1 MPLRRGT
8 PVRVVLRG
16 CSDAVDGTNTFPGA
30 AVQLADLVP
39 DPSTNGC
46 FVPRPAAFKI
56 IDFAIA
62 GFSSPGFISSL
73 LVVGNLAYG
82 TIATSRNAGKDEP
95 FVVNLLTGSAVT
107 VAGITSANVPSSPP
121 ATGKWTPPI
130 LAQVG
135 SRVIV
140 THPGF
145 PGGAVKFGWF
155 DVSGF
160 TTTLAVTTHTTDTL
174 DGFTTPLGTEPGMT
188 VTGPGIPAGATI
200 LSSTASSIKLSAAAT
215 ASASVNVTIAG
226 GTIAAPLWGAGD
238 TDRNPLPSVPVG
250 VAQFYGRAYYALG
263 LDGIV
268 FSDSG
273 FACRVS
279 NTTAVQALLPG
290 NGLPITAIA
299 PLMLSSSLATTGIV
313 QALIAFQNISG
324 MQQILGDLALNN
336 LTMNALPVATGTAAP
351 LSITP
356 CEFGTAFISPEG
368 LRIVQFNA
376 TVSEPIGD
384 AGSGITVPYIYSAV
398 PSRMCVSANSH
409 VLRGATLNAYTA
421 PIAGDPPAQ
430 EWWFDLGRKVWT
442 GPMSIVP
449 SLIQPWQGANNEST
463 FIMAPIGILGS
474 LWRSDP
480 YGNLASSYTENGVAM
495 NWTAQPTPL
504 PDTGQM
510 AMNEMVEMS
519 VAGAFLTK
527 ADLTANDISGV
538 GLGTTQVPPQLLPP
552 PSIWGVMIWGSS
564 LWGGGATKFQQWPV
578 YWSAP
583 LVFKQLDLTIRGA
596 SGFGVKLGNLSLRY
610 QITGYPLPVPGG
622 PLT

>member
-1 MPLRRGT
+1 MPLRRAT

-39 DPSTNGC
+39 DPAMNGC

-82 TIATSRNAGKDEP
+82 TIATSRTAGKDEP
-95 FVVNLLTGSAVT
+95 FVVNLMTGTALT
-107 VAGITSANVPSSPP
+107 VAGITATNVPTSPSSS
-121 ATGKWTPPI
+121 GKWTPPI

-145 PGGAVKFGWF
+145 AGGAVKFGWF

-160 TTTLAVTTHTTDTL
+160 NVSFTATTHTSTLL
-174 DGFTTPLGTEPGMT
+174 DGFTTPLGIQPGMT
-188 VTGPGIPAGATI
+188 ITGTGIPAGATVV
-200 LSSTASSIKLSAAAT
+200 STTTTSITMSLAAT
-215 ASASVNVTIAG
+215 ASASVGVAVAG

-273 FACRVS
+273 FPTRVS

-313 QALIAFQNISG
+313 QALIAFQNVAG
-324 MQQILGDLALNN
+324 MQQILGDLSLNN

-351 LSITP
+351 LSIAT
-356 CEFGTAFISPEG
+356 CEFGTAFVSPEG
-368 LRIVQFNA
+368 LRLVQFNA

-384 AGSGITVPYIYSAV
+384 AGSGVTIPFIYAAV
-398 PSRMCVSANSH
+398 PSRMCAAATSH
-409 VLRGATLNAYTA
+409 VLRVATLNAYVA
-421 PIAGDPPAQ
+421 PIAGDPPAE
-430 EWWFDLGRKVWT
+430 EWWYDLGRKVWT

-449 SLIQPWQGANNEST
+449 SLIQPWQGTNNENT
-463 FIMAPIGILGS
+463 FVIAPIGILGS
-474 LWRSDP
+474 LWRGDP
-480 YGNLASSYTENGVAM
+480 YGQITSSYIENGVVM

-510 AMNEMVEMS
+510 AMNELVEMS
-519 VAGAFLTK
+519 VAGAFMIK
-527 ADLTANDISGV
+527 ANLVANDISGAA
-538 GLGTTQVPPQLLPP
+538 LGQTQVPPQALAP
-552 PSIWGVMIWGSS
+552 PSFWDSMVWGGGS
-564 LWGGGATKFQQWPV
+564 WGGGATKFQQWPV
-578 YWSAP
+578 YWPGP
-583 LVFKQLDLTIRGA
+583 LVFKQLDLTIMGA
-596 SGFGVKLGNLSLRY
+596 SGFGVKLGNLNLRY
-610 QITGYPLPVPGG
+610 QTTGYPLPVPGG